1 MHDSRDTYEPSAD
14 LPSQDEPPRHAPG
27 WSRWIV
33 VAAAVVL
40 VTGPLVGS
48 GLHRERA
55 RWLIAAGLEQWLEGD
70 VSAALASLDAAAAA
84 APDYPRIY
92 GLRSQWRIFAGD
104 YAGALQ
110 DAKRLR
116 ELDAEALDA
125 FRLQADALVFL
136 GRPQDAAQTWLKYAA
151 LEKEQRGVIQAV
163 TLNGVAY
170 YRALAKAN
178 LETALKEINQAIDL
192 LGADPALLDTRG
204 YIQFQREDYAA
215 ALEDL
220 DPAVMAVERQR
231 DQLRHEQKTL
241 VGLSVKDPRTVT
253 WEMKMLDRNVAVIRY
268 HRGMLYEALDRDADA
283 QRDFRRVR
291 ELGHE
296 PGPQLF

>member
-1 MHDSRDTYEPSAD
+1 M
-14 LPSQDEPPRHAPG
+14 
-27 WSRWIV
+27 
-33 VAAAVVL
+33 
-40 VTGPLVGS
+40 
-48 GLHRERA
+48 
-55 RWLIAAGLEQWLEGD
+55 
-70 VSAALASLDAAAAA
+70 
-84 APDYPRIY
+84 
-92 GLRSQWRIFAGD
+92 
-104 YAGALQ
+104 
-110 DAKRLR
+110 
-116 ELDAEALDA
+116 
-125 FRLQADALVFL
+125 
-136 GRPQDAAQTWLKYAA
+136 
-151 LEKEQRGVIQAV
+151 
-163 TLNGVAY
+163 
-170 YRALAKAN
+170 
-178 LETALKEINQAIDL
+178 
-192 LGADPALLDTRG
+192 DTRG

-231 DQLRHEQKTL
+231 DQLLHEQKTL